1 MPYIETKPLH
11 GSQKTKEKNE
21 KHSIVTLDLIPNY
34 ELEALIF
41 SYGDNIQVI
50 EPNELRA
57 KIAGRVSNLFEKY
70 KIVKSAASLH
80 SNK

>member
-1 MPYIETKPLH
+1 MSTNA
-11 GSQKTKEKNE
+11 QEKNE
-21 KHSIVTLDLIPNY
+21 KHSIITLDLIPNY

-50 EPNELRA
+50 EPKELRE
-57 KIAGRVSNLFEKY
+57 KIAERISNLFEKY
-70 KIVKSAASLH
+70 KTVKNAASLH